1 MWQQGP
7 PSTALCAC
15 DLEGDEGSDP
25 ALEGLQR
32 GSGSDL
38 LETRRA
44 GGSCK
49 ESCVEIAPT
58 GDAVHSAQTPT
69 PLKTGPV
76 RAVPSS
82 PASPRA
88 PTSCL
93 ACFLPRP
100 QLKGSPPS
108 TRRDRAEG
116 QSEKPGREGG
126 GAPGRCSEGLWEG
139 WGGTRSAWGGVL
151 LEVLS
156 AE

>member
-7 PSTALCAC
+7 PSTALCPC
-15 DLEGDEGSDP
+15 DLEGDKGSDP

-58 GDAVHSAQTPT
+58 GDAVYSAQTPT

-88 PTSCL
+88 PSSCL

-100 QLKGSPPS
+100 QLKGSPSS
-108 TRRDRAEG
+108 TRRDRARSRG
-116 QSEKPGREGG
+116 GRGAVLRGG
-126 GAPGRCSEGLWEG
+126 AVRGSGRGGAGLGAPGVGFCWRCCQQSRTL
-139 WGGTRSAWGGVL
+139 T
-151 LEVLS
+151 
-156 AE
+156 